1 MVLSFMETSMNPA
14 LLSTAVLG
22 ALTSL
27 SLVTLDTEARAN
39 PRPLGFTYPY
49 ATTANGQMEVEQYL
63 DLIPIDVTDAA
74 GETSTRLRFDL
85 QTELELGLS
94 DHWELGFYLVGRQPA
109 DGAYAFRGIK
119 QRLRGRFA
127 EEGDLPVDLGLYFE
141 VAEYADKI
149 ELEQK
154 LILGKRLGS
163 LLLLANL
170 SFEQEIPYDGGE
182 VEVVFN
188 PSAGLSYAFTPAVS
202 LGLEYRT
209 DGEISE
215 LGDADHYL
223 GPVLMLISG
232 EYFATVGGY
241 AHVGGESDGDLWF
254 RILLGIGL

>member
-1 MVLSFMETSMNPA
+1 MKSVSLPA
-14 LLSTAVLG
+14 LLLLTTG
-22 ALTSL
+22 ALGSIA
-27 SLVTLDTEARAN
+27 SGESARAN
-39 PRPLGFTYPY
+39 PRPLAFTYPY
-49 ATTANGQMEVEQYL
+49 ATTANGQMEIEQYL
-63 DLIPIDVTDAA
+63 DIIPIDVTDAA

-109 DGAYAFRGIK
+109 DGPYAFRGIK

-127 EEGDLPVDLGLYFE
+127 EEGDLPVDLGVYLE

-215 LGDADHYL
+215 LGEADHYL
-223 GPVLMLISG
+223 GPVLLLISG

-241 AHVGGESDGDLWF
+241 AHVGGESDGDVWF

>member
-1 MVLSFMETSMNPA
+1 MRTHLALVCALLGAACPA
-14 LLSTAVLG
+14 LLTAD
-22 ALTSL
+22 A
-27 SLVTLDTEARAN
+27 AHAN
-39 PRPLGFTYPY
+39 PRPLAFTYPY

-63 DLIPIDVTDAA
+63 DLIPIDVTGTD
-74 GETSTRLRFDL
+74 GDVSTRLRFDL

-109 DGAYAFRGIK
+109 DGPYAFRGIK

-127 EEGDLPVDLGLYFE
+127 EEGDLPVDLGIYLE
-141 VAEYADKI
+141 IAEYADKI

-163 LLLLANL
+163 LLLLANI

-209 DGEISE
+209 DGELSE
-215 LGDADHYL
+215 LGEADHYL
-223 GPVLMLISG
+223 GPVLLLITG
-232 EYFATVGGY
+232 EYFATLGGY
-241 AHVGGESDGDLWF
+241 AHVGGESDGDVWF
-254 RILLGIGL
+254 RILLGVGL